1 MAKSSAS
8 EPYYLGK
15 KAPRRLPM
23 TVAEERL
30 KPVLASGA
38 RSAVAETVKRWN
50 VGLREAVRATT
61 ALKLSGD
68 SGRAAA
74 SVPVSV
80 ADGMPQPLAEAT
92 SDVEQWQWWLI
103 LFAPALAEA
112 RDGLG
117 VIAGQR
123 AMLADHLGDIGD
135 EMDSVES
142 SRRFVERILGH
153 SIERTLAERLEA
165 IEDDIL
171 GAYWVHDSKIQIYW
185 MPIAIFA
192 SLFGLPIRTLT
203 IITLCHELAH
213 AYTHRGVDLNSNAW
227 NTDHFVRTDNEVKEG
242 LAQYYT
248 DHVMRAFETRV
259 PGILDAFLKLAESQ
273 SRLYSDYQNWIG
285 NSEESGLE
293 AVRYAMLELRNSSP
307 PLYDYEGFV
316 ENIRSA
322 QRVLGGVRPAPGIQG
337 TLFG

>member
-1 MAKSSAS
+1 MTKSSGS
-8 EPYYLGK
+8 VPYYHEK
-15 KAPRRLPM
+15 KAPGRLPV

-30 KPVLASGA
+30 QHVLAPGA
-38 RSAVAETVKRWN
+38 QSVVSETVKRWN
-50 VGLREAVRATT
+50 VALRDAVRGAT

-68 SGRAAA
+68 SGRAVA

-80 ADGMPQPLAEAT
+80 VDGMPRPMAEAT
-92 SDVEQWQWWLI
+92 SDIEPWQWWLI
-103 LFAPALAEA
+103 LNAPALATA
-112 RDGLG
+112 REGLRI
-117 VIAGQR
+117 IADER
-123 AMLADHLGDIGD
+123 DMLARHLGDIAD
-135 EMDSVES
+135 EMASVDS
-142 SRRFVERILGH
+142 SRGFVERILGH
-153 SIERTLAERLEA
+153 SIERDLAERLEG

-192 SLFGLPIRTLT
+192 SLFGLSIPMLT

-227 NTDHFVRTDNEVKEG
+227 NTNHFIRTDNGVKEG

-248 DHVMRAFETRV
+248 DQVMRAFETRV
-259 PGILDAFLKLAESQ
+259 PGILEAFLKLAESQ
-273 SRLYSDYQNWIG
+273 SRLYSDYQTWIG

-322 QRVLGGVRPAPGIQG
+322 QRVLGGTKPAPGLQG
-337 TLFG
+337 TLFE

>member
-1 MAKSSAS
+1 MAKSSAN
-8 EPYYLGK
+8 EPYYLEK

-30 KPVLASGA
+30 KPVLAAGA
-38 RSAVAETVKRWN
+38 RSAVGETVKRWN
-50 VGLREAVRATT
+50 VGLRDAVRGAT

-68 SGRAAA
+68 SGRAVA

-80 ADGMPQPLAEAT
+80 VDGMPRPMAEAT
-92 SDVEQWQWWLI
+92 SDIEPWQWWLI
-103 LFAPALAEA
+103 LNAPALATA
-112 RDGLG
+112 REGLRI
-117 VIAGQR
+117 IADER
-123 AMLADHLGDIGD
+123 DMLARHLGDIAN
-135 EMDSVES
+135 EMASVDS
-142 SRRFVERILGH
+142 SRGFVERILGH
-153 SIERTLAERLEA
+153 SIERDLAERLEG

-192 SLFGLPIRTLT
+192 SLFGLSIPMLT

-227 NTDHFVRTDNEVKEG
+227 GTDHFIRTDNGVKEG

-248 DHVMRAFETRV
+248 DQVMRAFETRV

-273 SRLYSDYQNWIG
+273 SHLYSDYQNWIG

-322 QRVLGGVRPAPGIQG
+322 QRVLGGTKPAPGLQG
-337 TLFG
+337 TLFE

>member
-1 MAKSSAS
+1 MAKNSAS
-8 EPYYLGK
+8 EAYYLARK
-15 KAPRRLPM
+15 VPRRLPM
-23 TVAEERL
+23 TVSEERL

-38 RSAVAETVKRWN
+38 RSEVMETVKRWN
-50 VGLREAVRATT
+50 VGLRDAVRATT

-68 SGRAAA
+68 SGRPAV
-74 SVPVSV
+74 SIQVSV
-80 ADGMPQPLAEAT
+80 VDGMPQPLAEAT
-92 SDVEQWQWWLI
+92 SDVEQWQWWLV

-117 VIAGQR
+117 IIAGQR
-123 AMLADHLGDIGD
+123 EMLAARLGDIAD
-135 EMDSVES
+135 EMASVDS

-153 SIERTLAERLEA
+153 SIERTLAKRLEE

-171 GAYWVHDSKIQIYW
+171 GAYWVHESKVQIYW

-192 SLFGLPIRTLT
+192 SLFGLPIPMLT
-203 IITLCHELAH
+203 VITLCHELAH
-213 AYTHRGVDLNSNAW
+213 AYTHRGVDLNANAW
-227 NTDHFVRTDNEVKEG
+227 NTNHFIRTDNEVKEG

-248 DHVMRAFETRV
+248 DQVMRSLETRM
-259 PGILDAFLKLAESQ
+259 PGILEAFLKLAESQ
-273 SRLYSDYQNWIG
+273 SRLYSDYQNWIE
-285 NSEESGLE
+285 SPAESGLE

-322 QRVLGGVRPAPGIQG
+322 QRVLGGVRPAPGPQG
-337 TLFG
+337 TLFD